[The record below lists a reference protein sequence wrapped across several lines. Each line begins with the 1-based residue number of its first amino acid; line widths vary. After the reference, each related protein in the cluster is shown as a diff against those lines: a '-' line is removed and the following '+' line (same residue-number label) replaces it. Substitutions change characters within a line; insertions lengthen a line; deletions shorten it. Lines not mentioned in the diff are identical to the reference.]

1 MNTYISLVGGCY
13 LGNRDI
19 GVPFR
24 LCINTLNFVLSGK
37 KRKSNEEE
45 KKSPLCVDGKL
56 LLRTKGKTGKGKRAR
71 NTSDVDG
78 FLDAFRNYEN

>member
-37 KRKSNEEE
+37 KGKSNEEE
-45 KKSPLCVDGKL
+45 KKRPLCRWKAAL
-56 LLRTKGKTGKGKRAR
+56 AKEEGKTGKGKRLAS
-71 NTSDVDG
+71 SDGAGRASDC
-78 FLDAFRNYEN
+78 